1 MAKTIKEIIAEKVA
15 AAAKAKAI
23 AAGTHIEWNERQQ
36 DAIKLGQ
43 AIPPKSFCLTGAAG
57 TGKSTVTAEVLK
69 PLIGSSK
76 LLEGTKY
83 LRAGSPG
90 VAIVCFTRRAAN
102 NIRRMVAPELKGNV
116 LTVHKLLEF
125 TRDFEKVFDPATG
138 EFKTK
143 VVFYPLRGA
152 FNPLPVSLKKIVVDE
167 SSTLGTD
174 LYAKLAE
181 AAPHANFIFIGD
193 INQLPPV
200 GDDSI
205 FGYKLEELPTVELNH
220 VYRQALESKPLALAH
235 RVLSGKPIYTKELRE
250 DWANHPDLVI
260 KTFSPELKRDSNKAT
275 LVAASV
281 LKKRF
286 QDGDYDP
293 ENDVVLIPFNKHFG
307 TNELNK
313 WILDFAYPDRQV
325 HEVIAGFE
333 THYLAEGDAV
343 LYMKDDYVIS
353 KINRNAS
360 YRGREPS
367 GVPCDRW
374 GRAKAGSKFIA
385 SDADS
390 IKNPTSGADIFGG
403 EEFEFNLEALASG
416 EDTERVNQA
425 SHVIHLVS
433 VDNPDAAAVIISSA
447 GDVNAVSFAHA
458 TTVHKAQGSGWDRVF
473 LFIHASHAV
482 ILSREL
488 LYTAI
493 TRTKKKLEIFCE
505 PDTFVKGINNARI
518 PGTTAVEKA
527 KFFKA
532 KADAKAIDINEE
544 EALPDAEFNDE
555 GFKIL

>member
-1 MAKTIKEIIAEKVA
+1 MSKTLKELIAEKVA

-23 AAGTHIEWNERQQ
+23 SAGTHIEWNDRQL

-43 AIPPKSFCLTGAAG
+43 SIPPKSFCLTGAAG
-57 TGKSTVTAEVLK
+57 TGKSTVTAEILK
-69 PLIGSSK
+69 PLINSSK
-76 LLEGTKY
+76 LMEGTKY

-174 LYAKLAE
+174 LYGKLAE

-235 RVLSGKPIYTKELRE
+235 RVLSGKPIYTKELKA
-250 DWANHPDLVI
+250 DWANHPDLLI
-260 KTFSPELKRDSNKAT
+260 RTFAPELKRDSTKAT

-286 QDGDYDP
+286 EDGEYDP
-293 ENDVVLIPFNKHFG
+293 ENDVVLVPFNKHFG
-307 TNELNK
+307 TLELNR
-313 WILDFAYPDRQV
+313 WILDFAYPERQV
-325 HEVIAGFE
+325 HEVIAGYE
-333 THYLAEGDAV
+333 THYLAEGDSV
-343 LYMKDDYVIS
+343 LYMKDDYVIA

-360 YRGREPS
+360 YKGREPS
-367 GVPCDRW
+367 GIPVDRW
-374 GRAKAGSKFIA
+374 GRAKAGAKFSA
-385 SDADS
+385 SAEATESEKDAA
-390 IKNPTSGADIFGG
+390 NLFGG

-425 SHVIHLVS
+425 SHVIHLLS
-433 VDNPDAAAVIISSA
+433 VDNPDAPQLIISSA
-447 GDVNAVSFAHA
+447 GDVNAISFAHA

-493 TRTKKKLEIFCE
+493 TRTKKRLEIFCE

-518 PGTTAVEKA
+518 PGTTAAEKA

-532 KADAKAIDINEE
+532 KADAKAVEASESEAESAEE
-544 EALPDAEFNDE
+544 SSEDGVTL
-555 GFKIL
+555 